1 MTYDFTLEDSSELK
15 IKNGDLLIEES
26 TGQHQGILILAEKG
40 TIRQH
45 GDAGVGAMGYLL
57 DSNTRELLREVS
69 RQCLLDGMKV
79 NAVKNGENGE
89 ILIDADYG
97 N

>member
-1 MTYDFTLEDSSELK
+1 MTYDFILEDSSELK
-15 IKNGDLLIEES
+15 IKNGDLLIDES

-40 TIRQH
+40 TIRQY

-57 DSNTRELLREVS
+57 SNESRELLREVS

-79 NAVKNGENGE
+79 KAVKPGTSGE